1 MDCKRYKTRRYKT
14 WLSDAAAGAL
24 DAAREAELRAH
35 VERCSDCR
43 AALERERTLFEA
55 IDGGIRA
62 HLAAAPSPE
71 FAARLRMRLAE
82 EAARPSRYGLDAS
95 SRLGTWLAPR
105 FWPRFALA
113 TSVPAAA
120 AALLAFAVLT
130 VWLAR
135 RPASHR
141 ATSPQAVA
149 QKDAASRERPSA
161 VRSQAHEAQT
171 TRVAPIPERAS
182 ALQTPNST
190 SGHSASLRRLPGGRG
205 NSGGAS
211 RPEVLP
217 QVLVDKNEQESLA
230 KLYESIQN
238 GRVDVASL
246 AAVPPGFE
254 RQPDGSLVPVPLK
267 IPPLE
272 IAKLDSGQV
281 WGGQPQ

>member
-82 EAARPSRYGLDAS
+82 EAARPSKYGLDAS

-135 RPASHR
+135 RSASHR
-141 ATSPQAVA
+141 ATSPQAIA
-149 QKDAASRERPSA
+149 HKDTAPRSRPSA
-161 VRSQAHEAQT
+161 VASQAYEAQT
-171 TRVAPIPERAS
+171 TPVAPISERAS
-182 ALQTPNST
+182 APRAPNST
-190 SGHSASLRRLPGGRG
+190 FGRLATSRQPDRRPGNPVR
-205 NSGGAS
+205 AS
-211 RPEVLP
+211 RPEALP
-217 QVLVDKNEQESLA
+217 EVLVDKNEAESLA
-230 KLYESIQN
+230 KLYESIN
-238 GRVDVASL
+238 SGRVDVASL

-254 RQPDGSLVPVPLK
+254 RKPDGSLAPAPIK

-272 IAKLDSGQV
+272 IAKLDSGEV
-281 WGGQPQ
+281 WGGEPR